1 MIDRR
6 GFISTTAVSAVG
18 LALGAGCTPN
28 ATDRTA
34 SDMALSVQPFALD
47 EIDVAALQKSME
59 SGERTSASITQL
71 YLDRIEA
78 LNLTGPRLHAIIEVN
93 PDALAIAKA
102 LDAER
107 ASGKVRGPLH
117 GVPVVVKDNI
127 DTADKMVTSAGA
139 SALAGNIATQDSWVA
154 GRLRNAG
161 AVILGKANL
170 SEWANFRSTRSSSGW
185 SGRGGQTRNPY
196 SLNRN
201 TSGSSSGSAVAVSA
215 NLCALSIG
223 TETNGSII
231 SPASVSGV
239 VGIKPTVGLVGRSGI
254 IPISHTQDTAGPM
267 ARTVRDAA
275 MLLGALTGVDARD
288 AATNASVGNS
298 HTDYTSFLDAK
309 GLAGTRVGIVR
320 SAMGYHEG
328 VDRAVGEAIEQ
339 LKMSGATVVDV
350 DKVITTNV
358 GDEEGNVLQY
368 EFKDGVNKYLAGMP
382 ASVAVRTL
390 EDVIAFNKANA
401 ETSMPYFGQETLIAS
416 QARGD
421 LRSPEYVKSLAKVL
435 RASRG
440 EGIDKALRD
449 HQLDALIAPAEGAA
463 WTTDLVNGDRYISR
477 GDGYGA
483 AAMAGY
489 PSITVPMGYVSGL
502 PVGLCFFGAAWAEP
516 MLIRL
521 AYAYEQA
528 SKHRAAPK
536 FVEVLV

>member
-18 LALGAGCTPN
+18 VALGAGCTPN

-34 SDMALSVQPFALD
+34 SDLALSVQPFALD

-93 PDALAIAKA
+93 PDALAIARA

>member
-93 PDALAIAKA
+93 PDALAIARA

-107 ASGKVRGPLH
+107 ASGKVRGSLH

>member
-18 LALGAGCTPN
+18 VALGAGCTPN

-34 SDMALSVQPFALD
+34 SDLALSVQPFALD

-93 PDALAIAKA
+93 PDALAIARA

-502 PVGLCFFGAAWAEP
+502 PVGLCFFGAAWGEP

>member
-6 GFISTTAVSAVG
+6 QFISTTAVSAVG
-18 LALGAGCTPN
+18 LSLGTSCTPE
-28 ATDRTA
+28 ASDRTA
-34 SDMALSVQPFALD
+34 SGAAYAVPPFVLD

-59 SGERTSASITQL
+59 TGERTSASITDL
-71 YLDRIEA
+71 YLGRIEA
-78 LNLTGPRLHAIIEVN
+78 LNLKGARLHAIIEVN

-102 LDAER
+102 LDTER

-139 SALAGNIATQDSWVA
+139 LALARNIATQDSWVA
-154 GRLRNAG
+154 DRLRSAG

-170 SEWANFRSTRSSSGW
+170 SEWANFRSSRSSSGW
-185 SGRGGQTRNPY
+185 SARGGQTRNPY

-223 TETNGSII
+223 TETNGSVI

-254 IPISHTQDTAGPM
+254 IPISSTQDTAGPM

-275 MLLGALTGVDARD
+275 LLLGALTGVDARD
-288 AATNASVGNS
+288 AATSASEGHS
-298 HTDYTSFLDAK
+298 HTDYTSFLDAN
-309 GLAGTRVGIVR
+309 GLAGARIGIVR

-328 VDRAVGEAIEQ
+328 VDRVVEEAIAQ
-339 LKMSGATVVDV
+339 LQRSGATVVDV
-350 DKVITTNV
+350 ENVITTDV
-358 GDEEGNVLQY
+358 GEDETNVLRY

-382 ASVAVRTL
+382 ASVTVRTL
-390 EDVIAFNKANA
+390 EDVIAFNMANA
-401 ETSMPYFGQETLIAS
+401 DTSMPYFGQETLIAS
-416 QARGD
+416 QTKGELSA
-421 LRSPEYVKSLAKVL
+421 PEYIQSLANVRK
-435 RASRG
+435 ASRAD
-440 EGIDKALRD
+440 GIDKALKAQ
-449 HQLDALIAPAEGAA
+449 QLDALIAPAEGAA

-489 PSITVPMGYVSGL
+489 PSITVPMGYVAGL
-502 PVGLCFFGAAWAEP
+502 PVGLCFFSGAWAEP
-516 MLIRL
+516 VLIRL

-528 SKHRAAPK
+528 SKHRAAPQ
-536 FVEVLV
+536 FAEVLV

>member
-502 PVGLCFFGAAWAEP
+502 PVGLCFFGAAWGEP